1 MDKIDRIVF
10 GDNQFFGINHMSQ
23 EKAQQLAEKFYD
35 IKNIYKTYDYAF
47 SCGIEAVMLNSNER
61 AKDICEYFRNN
72 KSQYSHI
79 SWYPSVPYPHKYANL
94 VAEKGI
100 FPAISEVLFNNNSM
114 FGALGMV
121 AKGGIAVLG
130 KDVIRMMQ
138 MLVDTEFR
146 IYKGLNVKVL
156 FLQNIVV
163 DLLLGYGI
171 KEIFIEYCEYVR
183 RKYKVLP
190 GFITQNLPVLKFK
203 LEEWGIEDVVI
214 CSSINKIGYL
224 MSPGV
229 DEYLLT
235 IRNNNSE
242 KYQLMAMSTLASG
255 AIRADEA
262 YGFINSLN
270 IQSVVFGASQEKN
283 IKETVHLIG
292 CVAFNEIE

>member
-1 MDKIDRIVF
+1 MFKKDMI
-10 GDNQFFGINHMSQ
+10 
-23 EKAQQLAEKFYD
+23 
-35 IKNIYKTYDYAF
+35 IK
-47 SCGIEAVMLNSNER
+47 SG
-61 AKDICEYFRNN
+61 
-72 KSQYSHI
+72 
-79 SWYPSVPYPHKYANL
+79 
-94 VAEKGI
+94 
-100 FPAISEVLFNNNSM
+100 
-114 FGALGMV
+114 
-121 AKGGIAVLG
+121 
-130 KDVIRMMQ
+130 
-138 MLVDTEFR
+138 
-146 IYKGLNVKVL
+146 GLNVKVL

-171 KEIFIEYCEYVR
+171 KEIFIEYCEFVR

-190 GFITQNLPVLKFK
+190 GFITQKLPVLKFK
-203 LEEWGIEDVVI
+203 LEEWGIEDIVI

-224 MSPGV
+224 LSPGV

-292 CVAFNEIE
+292 CVARI

>member
-1 MDKIDRIVF
+1 MI
-10 GDNQFFGINHMSQ
+10 
-23 EKAQQLAEKFYD
+23 
-35 IKNIYKTYDYAF
+35 IK
-47 SCGIEAVMLNSNER
+47 SG
-61 AKDICEYFRNN
+61 
-72 KSQYSHI
+72 
-79 SWYPSVPYPHKYANL
+79 
-94 VAEKGI
+94 
-100 FPAISEVLFNNNSM
+100 
-114 FGALGMV
+114 
-121 AKGGIAVLG
+121 
-130 KDVIRMMQ
+130 
-138 MLVDTEFR
+138 
-146 IYKGLNVKVL
+146 GLNVKVL

-224 MSPGV
+224 LSPGV

-235 IRNNNSE
+235 IRNNKSE

-270 IQSVVFGASQEKN
+270 IQSFVFGASQEKN

-292 CVAFNEIE
+292 CVARN